1 MHLNSSI
8 GKTAF
13 AYIFGVCCIGIPL
26 CIGATALAAL
36 MNSIPRTLTT
46 AQAIR
51 VAACAKCLKHFSKL
65 SVMVMSSPFGKTPGQ
80 TACCGAID
88 CRFCKNPFP

>member
-1 MHLNSSI
+1 
-8 GKTAF
+8 
-13 AYIFGVCCIGIPL
+13 
-26 CIGATALAAL
+26 

-65 SVMVMSSPFGKTPGQ
+65 SVMALSSFSVILRRVIDYLQLTVIGLVKTFPLEM
-80 TACCGAID
+80 D
-88 CRFCKNPFP
+88 CWWCKELNHLLIAVNRISGF